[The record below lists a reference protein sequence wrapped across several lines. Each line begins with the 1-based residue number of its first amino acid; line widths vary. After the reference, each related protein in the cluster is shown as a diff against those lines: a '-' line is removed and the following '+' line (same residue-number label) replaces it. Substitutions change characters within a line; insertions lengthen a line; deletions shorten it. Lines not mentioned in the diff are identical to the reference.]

1 MTNDLLTRTLTP
13 YKTLVGAGLILVAVL
28 IYPVASL
35 NWTGVFLI
43 LGLLRLTEA
52 WRPHVPPE
60 RKGLTLVLRLAGPLG
75 NVAVGVLAW
84 LHVFGYIFYHS

>member
-1 MTNDLLTRTLTP
+1 MTDDFLTRTTTP
-13 YKTLVGAGLILVAVL
+13 YKILVGLGLIAVAVF

-60 RKGLTLVLRLAGPLG
+60 RSGLTLVLRLAGPLG
-75 NVAVGVLAW
+75 NVTIGVLAW
-84 LHVFGYIFYHS
+84 LHVFGYIFYHP